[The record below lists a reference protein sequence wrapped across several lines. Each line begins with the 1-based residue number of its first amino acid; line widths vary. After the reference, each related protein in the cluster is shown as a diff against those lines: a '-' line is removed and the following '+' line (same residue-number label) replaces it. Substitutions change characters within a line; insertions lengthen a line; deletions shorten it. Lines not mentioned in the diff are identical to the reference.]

1 MMEKLLH
8 YPGADPVSG
17 SPFLQVI
24 RPGSSLTK
32 TASGEALCPEMQE
45 FVSKLQPEEGHTYV
59 LNNALGSFEYYGA
72 NINGDSF
79 PEEALLNGHE
89 AITAIPCCD
98 VEARVAAAQKIPY
111 GYPTF
116 YTASIFTHHQNK
128 QPEKTLGRIIMV
140 AWNAAMHRVEV
151 LFDLDHAKC
160 RAQDAWWVI
169 EKILAGKFPAT
180 SMGCKV
186 PDDRCSICG
195 NRAKTRHDYCEHVN
209 GKNPAFGMGKVLAD
223 GRVCCVHN
231 DCPRFFDDSFVLIGA
246 DKTAKVM
253 AKIASGL
260 RWFFDGAGLGASSAE
275 RGEAYYGGDMAKT
288 AGALGAALGAAAPH
302 LPGYAKMSPRTHG
315 FVWAGG
321 MAASPVTAALAAGKG
336 HRMGAGVG
344 AAAGQALSFAAPLPG
359 SRAFDQADDLW
370 LGGGGSALGA
380 ALGAKGEELIRSRLA
395 ARKADQN
402 IKEASRALAKLDPA
416 LFSTRYQDRLD
427 GLEDRLMRRQGHD
440 PDNMSDDARFKAMVK
455 VRQHPSYKALWRAG
469 EPGAV
474 KKAASMADS
483 SIKEAR
489 IKAAYE
495 KFSEMLKE
503 VPGLEGGKL
512 IHHMAA
518 REPNIPTDSLN
529 QLADEAPSL
538 RSALAAPTACG
549 MVLKPHEFQRITL
562 RHSGM
567 GPLADHLDNRGL
579 SFSPGMQGGG
589 FSFGLASVPLPVV
602 MQLVGTL
609 LSMIQGRSIAPPVM
623 RRRVIMMF
631 RPQPPVVSPSEA
643 TGPTMEKLSRAYF
656 DYRTE
661 VMDAA
666 PFMAASWEQSTIKEA
681 IFEQDVLDVR
691 AGIKTAS
698 VSSADLSTAMK
709 IIPLLAPAIYLNS
722 AHLKA
727 KQESGEK
734 LGIVD
739 NMIARHPT
747 LVAALAMGAG
757 QLLLNDLAGA
767 HAAARHMA

>member
-24 RPGSSLTK
+24 RPGSDLTK
-32 TASGEALCPEMQE
+32 LASGGVLCPEMQE

-160 RAQDAWWVI
+160 KSQDAWWVI

-209 GKNPAFGMGKVLAD
+209 NKNPNFGMGKVLAD

-253 AKIASGL
+253 AKIASGMQ
-260 RWFFDGAGLGASSAE
+260 WFFGGGLGASSAE
-275 RGEAYYGGDMAKT
+275 RGEAFYGGDMAKT
-288 AGALGAALGAAAPH
+288 AGALGAGVGALAGNIGGLYLPSTAGLFYGAPVAGAAVGAGKGRRIGAGAGA
-302 LPGYAKMSPRTHG
+302 LLSHG
-315 FVWAGG
+315 
-321 MAASPVTAALAAGKG
+321 AATAALVHRGVNKDRYATKSELAGY
-336 HRMGAGVG
+336 
-344 AAAGQALSFAAPLPG
+344 F
-359 SRAFDQADDLW
+359 
-370 LGGGGSALGA
+370 GSAPLGA

-395 ARKADQN
+395 ARKADQ
-402 IKEASRALAKLDPA
+402 
-416 LFSTRYQDRLD
+416 T
-427 GLEDRLMRRQGHD
+427 
-440 PDNMSDDARFKAMVK
+440 V
-455 VRQHPSYKALWRAG
+455 
-469 EPGAV
+469 
-474 KKAASMADS
+474 
-483 SIKEAR
+483 KEAR

-529 QLADEAPSL
+529 QLADSAPSL

-609 LSMIQGRSIAPPVM
+609 LSMIPGRSIAPPIM

-666 PFMAASWEQSTIKEA
+666 PFMAASWEHPTIKEA

-698 VSSADLSTAMK
+698 VSSADLSTALK

-757 QLLLNDLAGA
+757 QLLLNDMAGA